1 MIEPEY
7 ETKGYDLTIVY
18 DYNQYPDMHHGRC
31 DNCDYTLF
39 KSSVKNGQFLRE
51 CRRCGM
57 KKSI

>member
-1 MIEPEY
+1 MEY
-7 ETKGYDLTIVY
+7 ETKGYDTTIVY
-18 DYNQYPDMHHGRC
+18 DYKEYPDAHHGRC

-39 KSSVKNGQFLRE
+39 KSSVKDGIFLRE